1 MIKCYYSK
9 INLIKDDVFEAL
21 SKEERYAAIT
31 NTQKRKEKI
40 ARDMLFDYVVKKE
53 KVKPDISYNKY
64 GKPDFID
71 KKYHF
76 NLSHSCDGVVMAF
89 SDTEVGIDLQKI
101 TSYSEEKID
110 KLASRIYND
119 NDYNYF
125 DTDDNITFTQIWT
138 IKEAYLKY
146 IGVGLVKNLHDV
158 EIDYVKKTVSYERDK
173 EAKYAICYY
182 KDYIVCIVS
191 KNMNK
196 ALIDDIFNKKIFY
209 NDNEIFDKE

>member
-1 MIKCYYSK
+1 M
-9 INLIKDDVFEAL
+9 KDSVFEKL

-31 NTQKRKEKI
+31 HEQKRKEKI
-40 ARDMLFDYVVKKE
+40 ARDMLFDYVVEKE
-53 KVKPDISYNKY
+53 KVKNTILYNKY
-64 GKPDFID
+64 GKPDFKD

-76 NLSHSCDGVVMAF
+76 NISHSGDGVVMAF
-89 SDTEVGIDLQKI
+89 SDSEVGIDLQKV
-101 TSYSEEKID
+101 TNYTEDRID

-125 DTDDNITFTQIWT
+125 DTDDNITFTEIWT

-158 EIDYVKKTVSYERDK
+158 EIDYVNKTVSYERDK

-182 KDYIVCIVS
+182 KDYIICIVS
-191 KNMNK
+191 KNMTK
-196 ALIDDIFNKKIFY
+196 AMIADIFNKKIFY
-209 NDNEIFDKE
+209 NDDTIFDKE